1 VENHTEYGFIDKAMV
16 RRQQKVRTHKDNFNK
31 TKGLQYG
38 DNRQDEMMADVLQL
52 YPNLNLYMLSGEEG
66 KSKRITLQ
74 KDVRKYFDKLHLNDE
89 MMNASGKKDRKGLR
103 KIGRTIATASLVI
116 PRGST
121 LLLVKEN
128 FRGLAKRF
136 SLLNEEGKKKL
147 FEKWEKLGGKEEKL
161 KKAIDEGK
169 TKPVLVCGKKCR
181 AKAGANPQLPVQS
194 EEYSNAG
201 GTAIMVGSALGVVS
215 ALVST
220 IGSGKN
226 ASKNYNNQRELLLLE
241 AEIKEQERKENA
253 IDSTMTPSERKI
265 ADEIIKA
272 QNKSGDP
279 KEAIKNN
286 PNLTAEEKQEALKQ
300 LGEIEKSKI
309 GIDTWKKFAIG
320 GALLIIAYA
329 GWNYYKNKQQNS

>member
-1 VENHTEYGFIDKAMV
+1 MV
-16 RRQQKVRTHKDNFNK
+16 RRQQKVKTHKDNFNK
-31 TKGLQYG
+31 NKGLQYG

-66 KSKRITLQ
+66 KGKRVALQ
-74 KDVRKYFDKLHLNDE
+74 KDVRKYFDKLHQNDD

-136 SLLNEEGKKKL
+136 SLLNEEGKNKL
-147 FEKWEKLGGKEEKL
+147 FEKWEKLGGKNEKL
-161 KKAIDEGK
+161 KKAIEEGK
-169 TKPVLVCGKKCR
+169 DKPVLICGKKCR
-181 AKAGANPQLPVQS
+181 AKAGANPQLPVQA

-201 GTAIMVGSALGVVS
+201 GTALIVGSSLGVIA
-215 ALVST
+215 ALVNV

-226 ASKNYNNQRELLLLE
+226 ANKNYKNQRELLLLE
-241 AEIKEQERKENA
+241 AKIKEEERKENA
-253 IDSTMTPSERKI
+253 IDSTMTPSEKKI

-272 QNKSGDP
+272 QNRSGDP

-286 PNLTAEEKQEALKQ
+286 PNLTADEKAEALKQ
-300 LGEIEKSKI
+300 LGEIEKSTI
-309 GIDTWKKFAIG
+309 GIDTWKKYALV

-329 GWNYYKNKQQNS
+329 GWNYYKNKQQNV

>member
-1 VENHTEYGFIDKAMV
+1 MKFLNT
-16 RRQQKVRTHKDNFNK
+16 K
-31 TKGLQYG
+31 T
-38 DNRQDEMMADVLQL
+38 
-52 YPNLNLYMLSGEEG
+52 
-66 KSKRITLQ
+66 
-74 KDVRKYFDKLHLNDE
+74 
-89 MMNASGKKDRKGLR
+89 
-103 KIGRTIATASLVI
+103 
-116 PRGST
+116 
-121 LLLVKEN
+121 
-128 FRGLAKRF
+128 
-136 SLLNEEGKKKL
+136 
-147 FEKWEKLGGKEEKL
+147 
-161 KKAIDEGK
+161 
-169 TKPVLVCGKKCR
+169 
-181 AKAGANPQLPVQS
+181 
-194 EEYSNAG
+194 
-201 GTAIMVGSALGVVS
+201 ALGVVG
-215 ALVST
+215 ALVNT